1 LDVLADRLAA
11 SCDAISIFVPEN
23 SLTLPVKYLV
33 KRPPVFVE
41 PDATVAQ
48 AARTMREAL
57 IGSVLVADDPEG
69 IVTDRDLSSRVLA
82 AGLGPETSVRQIM
95 NRPLKTLDSDAPVF
109 AALHLML
116 EENIHHL
123 ALVEEGR
130 IVGLISSSDL
140 LQHQAS
146 SPLYLRRTLETLE
159 APARLAHYSREVA
172 GMVETLFRGGLGA
185 VQIGR
190 IVSSVN
196 DALIKRLVGLAER
209 DLGPAPTAF
218 AWIVFGSEG
227 RLEQALLTDQDNAL
241 IYGEESETAHV
252 YFAALA
258 ERVVD
263 GLIQTGF
270 PPCAGGFM
278 ATHWCKSLE
287 EWRRL
292 FARWVRTPEP
302 QALLDAAIF
311 FDFRPVAGAL
321 SLASLDKILAGAKTE
336 KAFIAHLAEGALVHP
351 PLGFFNRIR
360 SDNGRVDVKKSG
372 LAPIVALAR
381 AAALAGGSLERST
394 LERLAAAGKSGAILG
409 QDDASELAEIFQF
422 LLHLRLRQQLAALQ
436 ANRPLDHNVHLN
448 ALSTLERRHLK
459 EAFVMIRRIQD
470 GIRAWCSW
478 EIVGW

>member
-1 LDVLADRLAA
+1 M
-11 SCDAISIFVPEN
+11 PEN
-23 SLTLPVKYLV
+23 NLGLPVKYLV

-41 PDATVAQ
+41 PSATVAQ

-57 IGSVLVADDPEG
+57 IGSVLVASDPLG
-69 IVTDRDLSSRVLA
+69 IVTDQDLRGRVLA
-82 AGLGPETSVRQIM
+82 AGLGPETPVRQVM
-95 NRPLKTLDSDAPVF
+95 TRPLRTLDSDAPVL

-123 ALVEEGR
+123 ALVEEGK

-159 APARLAHYSREVA
+159 APAKVAHYSREIA

-185 VQIGR
+185 VQIGQ
-190 IVSSVN
+190 IVSSLN
-196 DALIKRLVGLAER
+196 DTLVKRLVGLAER
-209 DLGPAPTAF
+209 DLGPAPTEF

-241 IYGEESETAHV
+241 IYGEESATARV

-263 GLIQTGF
+263 GLIQIGF

-287 EWRRL
+287 EWRGL

-321 SLASLDKILAGAKTE
+321 SLAPLDKILAGAGTE
-336 KAFIAHLAEGALVHP
+336 KAFIAHLADVALAQP

-360 SDNGRVDVKKSG
+360 SDDGKVDVKKAG
-372 LAPIVALAR
+372 LAPIVGLAR
-381 AAALAGGSLERST
+381 AAALASGSLERST
-394 LERLAAAGKSGAILG
+394 LQRLAAAGKSGVFLS

-422 LLHLRLRQQLAALQ
+422 LLQLRLRQQLAALQ

-448 ALSTLERRHLK
+448 ALSTLERRRLK
-459 EAFVMIRRIQD
+459 EGFVMIRRIQD

>member
-1 LDVLADRLAA
+1 
-11 SCDAISIFVPEN
+11 
-23 SLTLPVKYLV
+23 
-33 KRPPVFVE
+33 
-41 PDATVAQ
+41 
-48 AARTMREAL
+48 MREEL
-57 IGSVLVADDPEG
+57 IGSVLVADDPPG
-69 IVTDRDLSSRVLA
+69 IVTDRDLRGRVLA
-82 AGLGPETSVRQIM
+82 AGLSPETPVRQIM
-95 NRPLKTLDSDAPVF
+95 SRPIKTLHSDAPVF

-123 ALVEEGR
+123 ALVEEGK

-159 APARLAHYSREVA
+159 APARLPHYSRQVA
-172 GMVETLFRGGLGA
+172 GMVETLFRDGLGA

-190 IVSSVN
+190 IVSSLN
-196 DALIKRLVGLAER
+196 DALVKRLVGLAER

-241 IYGEESETAHV
+241 IYGEESETARA

-263 GLIQTGF
+263 GLIQIGF
-270 PPCAGGFM
+270 PPCPGGFM

-292 FARWVRTPEP
+292 FARWMRTPEP

-321 SLASLDKILAGAKTE
+321 PLAPLEKILAGAGTE
-336 KAFIAHLAEGALVHP
+336 KAFIARLAEGALAHP

-360 SDNGRVDVKKSG
+360 SDDGRVDVKKGG
-372 LAPIVALAR
+372 LAPIVGLAR

-394 LERLAAAGKSGAILG
+394 LERLATAGKSGIILS

-422 LLHLRLRQQLAALQ
+422 LLHLRLRQQLASLQ
-436 ANRPLDHNVHLN
+436 TNRPLDHNVHVN
-448 ALSTLERRHLK
+448 ALSTSERRHLK
-459 EAFVMIRRIQD
+459 EGFVMIRRIQD